1 MTSTGGNGIES
12 YAMDEFDNPPKGP
25 AGVHRGRRSAAARYT
40 PFVVVVV
47 VAALCGFL
55 AWGVLSG
62 EFNKVHWPWSPAS
75 SQTSSKT
82 STTTA
87 KKKAAEKKATEKKQ
101 QEEAA
106 KKQQEEEAA
115 KKQQEEEAAKQQQ
128 EQAAQ
133 VVNKSRPAVANAL
146 RLLHLPQ
153 PVADLVASG
162 TLSAGHARTVLAFE
176 GSEAQIAMA
185 QAAVERDLSVRE
197 LERLAKAAK
206 KAPRT
211 APPAPKRRD
220 SFYDEVELSLRE
232 ALGRQVRVSVAP
244 KGGTLQLEF
253 FDPDDL
259 RALANRLAEQ
269 PKER

>member
-82 STTTA
+82 SSTTA
-87 KKKAAEKKATEKKQ
+87 KKKAAEKKAAEKKQ

-115 KKQQEEEAAKQQQ
+115 KKQQEEEVAKQQQ

-133 VVNKSRPAVANAL
+133 VDRSLSVRVINGTGISGYAATKQSVLNQAGYANVAAANPSGTLPDATVVWYQNDADKATAEDVANAL
-146 RLLHLPQ
+146 GISNVQQTSGLGASIVVILL
-153 PVADLVASG
+153 
-162 TLSAGHARTVLAFE
+162 
-176 GSEAQIAMA
+176 
-185 QAAVERDLSVRE
+185 
-197 LERLAKAAK
+197 
-206 KAPRT
+206 
-211 APPAPKRRD
+211 
-220 SFYDEVELSLRE
+220 
-232 ALGRQVRVSVAP
+232 
-244 KGGTLQLEF
+244 
-253 FDPDDL
+253 
-259 RALANRLAEQ
+259 N
-269 PKER
+269 

>member
-75 SQTSSKT
+75 SQTSSKA

-87 KKKAAEKKATEKKQ
+87 KKKAAEKKAAEKKQ

-133 VVNKSRPAVANAL
+133 VDRSLSVRVINGTGISGYAATKQSVLNQAGYANVAAANPSGTLPDATVVWYQNDADKATAEDVANAL
-146 RLLHLPQ
+146 GISNVQQTSGLGASIVVILL
-153 PVADLVASG
+153 
-162 TLSAGHARTVLAFE
+162 
-176 GSEAQIAMA
+176 
-185 QAAVERDLSVRE
+185 
-197 LERLAKAAK
+197 
-206 KAPRT
+206 
-211 APPAPKRRD
+211 
-220 SFYDEVELSLRE
+220 
-232 ALGRQVRVSVAP
+232 
-244 KGGTLQLEF
+244 
-253 FDPDDL
+253 
-259 RALANRLAEQ
+259 N
-269 PKER
+269 

>member
-62 EFNKVHWPWSPAS
+62 EFNKVHWPGSPAS
-75 SQTSSKT
+75 SQPSSKT

-87 KKKAAEKKATEKKQ
+87 KKKAAEKKAAEKKQ

-115 KKQQEEEAAKQQQ
+115 KNQQEEEAAKQQQ

-133 VVNKSRPAVANAL
+133 VDRSLSVRVINGTGISGYAATKQSVLNQAGYANVAAANPSGTLPDATVVWYQNDADKATAEDVANAL
-146 RLLHLPQ
+146 GISNVQQTSGLGASIVVILL
-153 PVADLVASG
+153 
-162 TLSAGHARTVLAFE
+162 
-176 GSEAQIAMA
+176 
-185 QAAVERDLSVRE
+185 
-197 LERLAKAAK
+197 
-206 KAPRT
+206 
-211 APPAPKRRD
+211 
-220 SFYDEVELSLRE
+220 
-232 ALGRQVRVSVAP
+232 
-244 KGGTLQLEF
+244 
-253 FDPDDL
+253 
-259 RALANRLAEQ
+259 N
-269 PKER
+269 

>member
-82 STTTA
+82 STTA
-87 KKKAAEKKATEKKQ
+87 KKKAAEKKQ
-101 QEEAA
+101 QEEAT

-133 VVNKSRPAVANAL
+133 VDRSLSVRVINGTGISGYAATKQSVLNQAGYANVAAANPSGTLPDATVVWYQNDADKATAEDVANAL
-146 RLLHLPQ
+146 GISNVQQTSGLGASIVVILL
-153 PVADLVASG
+153 
-162 TLSAGHARTVLAFE
+162 
-176 GSEAQIAMA
+176 
-185 QAAVERDLSVRE
+185 
-197 LERLAKAAK
+197 
-206 KAPRT
+206 
-211 APPAPKRRD
+211 
-220 SFYDEVELSLRE
+220 
-232 ALGRQVRVSVAP
+232 
-244 KGGTLQLEF
+244 
-253 FDPDDL
+253 
-259 RALANRLAEQ
+259 N
-269 PKER
+269 

>member
-40 PFVVVVV
+40 SFVVVVV

-87 KKKAAEKKATEKKQ
+87 KKKAAEKKAAAKKAAEKKQ
-101 QEEAA
+101 QEETA

-115 KKQQEEEAAKQQQ
+115 KKQQEEDAAKQQQ

-133 VVNKSRPAVANAL
+133 VDRSLSVRVINGTGISGYAATKQSVLNQAGYANVAAANPSGTLPDATVVWYQNDADKATAEDVANAL
-146 RLLHLPQ
+146 GISNVQQTSGLGASIVVILL
-153 PVADLVASG
+153 
-162 TLSAGHARTVLAFE
+162 
-176 GSEAQIAMA
+176 
-185 QAAVERDLSVRE
+185 
-197 LERLAKAAK
+197 
-206 KAPRT
+206 
-211 APPAPKRRD
+211 
-220 SFYDEVELSLRE
+220 
-232 ALGRQVRVSVAP
+232 
-244 KGGTLQLEF
+244 
-253 FDPDDL
+253 
-259 RALANRLAEQ
+259 N
-269 PKER
+269 

>member
-75 SQTSSKT
+75 SQTSSKA

-87 KKKAAEKKATEKKQ
+87 KKKAAEKKAAEKKQ
-101 QEEAA
+101 QEEAAKKQQEEAAA

-115 KKQQEEEAAKQQQ
+115 KKQQE
-128 EQAAQ
+128 QAAQ
-133 VVNKSRPAVANAL
+133 VDRSLSVRVINGTGISGYAATKQSVLNQAGYANVAAANPSGTLPDATVVWYQNDADKATAEDVANAL
-146 RLLHLPQ
+146 GISNVQQTSGLGASIVVILL
-153 PVADLVASG
+153 
-162 TLSAGHARTVLAFE
+162 
-176 GSEAQIAMA
+176 
-185 QAAVERDLSVRE
+185 
-197 LERLAKAAK
+197 
-206 KAPRT
+206 
-211 APPAPKRRD
+211 
-220 SFYDEVELSLRE
+220 
-232 ALGRQVRVSVAP
+232 
-244 KGGTLQLEF
+244 
-253 FDPDDL
+253 
-259 RALANRLAEQ
+259 N
-269 PKER
+269 

>member
-75 SQTSSKT
+75 SQTSSKA

-87 KKKAAEKKATEKKQ
+87 KKKAAEKKAAEKKAAEKKQ

-115 KKQQEEEAAKQQQ
+115 KKQQEEEAAKKQQ

-133 VVNKSRPAVANAL
+133 VDRSLSVRVINGTGISGYAATKQSVLNQAGYANVAAANPSGTLPDATVVWYQNDADKATAEDVANAL
-146 RLLHLPQ
+146 GISNVQQTSGLGASIVVILL
-153 PVADLVASG
+153 
-162 TLSAGHARTVLAFE
+162 
-176 GSEAQIAMA
+176 
-185 QAAVERDLSVRE
+185 
-197 LERLAKAAK
+197 
-206 KAPRT
+206 
-211 APPAPKRRD
+211 
-220 SFYDEVELSLRE
+220 
-232 ALGRQVRVSVAP
+232 
-244 KGGTLQLEF
+244 
-253 FDPDDL
+253 
-259 RALANRLAEQ
+259 N
-269 PKER
+269 

>member
-82 STTTA
+82 SSTTA
-87 KKKAAEKKATEKKQ
+87 KKKAAEKKAAEKKQ
-101 QEEAA
+101 Q
-106 KKQQEEEAA
+106 EEAA

-133 VVNKSRPAVANAL
+133 VDRSLSVRVINGTGISGYAATKQSVLNQAGYANVAAANPSGTLPDATVVWYQNDADKATAEDVANAL
-146 RLLHLPQ
+146 GISNVQQTSGLGASIVVILL
-153 PVADLVASG
+153 
-162 TLSAGHARTVLAFE
+162 
-176 GSEAQIAMA
+176 
-185 QAAVERDLSVRE
+185 
-197 LERLAKAAK
+197 
-206 KAPRT
+206 
-211 APPAPKRRD
+211 
-220 SFYDEVELSLRE
+220 
-232 ALGRQVRVSVAP
+232 
-244 KGGTLQLEF
+244 
-253 FDPDDL
+253 
-259 RALANRLAEQ
+259 N
-269 PKER
+269 

>member
-40 PFVVVVV
+40 PFVVIVV

-75 SQTSSKT
+75 SQTSSKA

-87 KKKAAEKKATEKKQ
+87 KKKAAEKKAAEKKQ

-115 KKQQEEEAAKQQQ
+115 KKQQEEEAAKKQQ

-133 VVNKSRPAVANAL
+133 VDRSLSVRVINGTGISGYAATKQSVLNQAGYANVAAANPSGTLPDATVVWYQNDADKATAEDVANAL
-146 RLLHLPQ
+146 GISNVQQTSGLGASIVVILL
-153 PVADLVASG
+153 
-162 TLSAGHARTVLAFE
+162 
-176 GSEAQIAMA
+176 
-185 QAAVERDLSVRE
+185 
-197 LERLAKAAK
+197 
-206 KAPRT
+206 
-211 APPAPKRRD
+211 
-220 SFYDEVELSLRE
+220 
-232 ALGRQVRVSVAP
+232 
-244 KGGTLQLEF
+244 
-253 FDPDDL
+253 
-259 RALANRLAEQ
+259 N
-269 PKER
+269 

>member
-75 SQTSSKT
+75 SQTSGKT
-82 STTTA
+82 STTA
-87 KKKAAEKKATEKKQ
+87 KKKAAEKKAAAKKAAEKKQ

-106 KKQQEEEAA
+106 KKQQEEAAA
-115 KKQQEEEAAKQQQ
+115 KQQQEDAEKQQQ

-133 VVNKSRPAVANAL
+133 VDRSLSVRVINGTGISGYAATKQSVLNQAGYANVAAANPSGTLPDATVVWYQNDADKATAEDVANAL
-146 RLLHLPQ
+146 GISNVQ
-153 PVADLVASG
+153 
-162 TLSAGHARTVLAFE
+162 
-176 GSEAQIAMA
+176 
-185 QAAVERDLSVRE
+185 QAAG
-197 LERLAKAAK
+197 
-206 KAPRT
+206 
-211 APPAPKRRD
+211 
-220 SFYDEVELSLRE
+220 
-232 ALGRQVRVSVAP
+232 LGASIVVI
-244 KGGTLQLEF
+244 LL
-253 FDPDDL
+253 
-259 RALANRLAEQ
+259 N
-269 PKER
+269 

>member
-40 PFVVVVV
+40 PFIVVVV
-47 VAALCGFL
+47 VAVLCGFL

-75 SQTSSKT
+75 SQTSS
-82 STTTA
+82 TTA
-87 KKKAAEKKATEKKQ
+87 KKKAAEKKAAAKKAAEKKQ

-133 VVNKSRPAVANAL
+133 VDRSLSVRVINGTGISGYAATKQSVLNQAGYANVAAANPSGTLPDATVVWYQNDADKATAEDVANAL
-146 RLLHLPQ
+146 GISNVQQTSGLGASIVVILL
-153 PVADLVASG
+153 
-162 TLSAGHARTVLAFE
+162 
-176 GSEAQIAMA
+176 
-185 QAAVERDLSVRE
+185 
-197 LERLAKAAK
+197 
-206 KAPRT
+206 
-211 APPAPKRRD
+211 
-220 SFYDEVELSLRE
+220 
-232 ALGRQVRVSVAP
+232 
-244 KGGTLQLEF
+244 
-253 FDPDDL
+253 
-259 RALANRLAEQ
+259 N
-269 PKER
+269 

>member
-87 KKKAAEKKATEKKQ
+87 KKKAAEKKAAEKKQ

-106 KKQQEEEAA
+106 KKQQEEAA
-115 KKQQEEEAAKQQQ
+115 KKQQEEEVAKQQQ

-133 VVNKSRPAVANAL
+133 VDRSLSVRVINGTGISGYAATKQSVLNQAGYANVAAANPSGTLPDATVVWYQNDADKATAEDVANAL
-146 RLLHLPQ
+146 GISNVQQTSGLGASIVVILL
-153 PVADLVASG
+153 
-162 TLSAGHARTVLAFE
+162 
-176 GSEAQIAMA
+176 
-185 QAAVERDLSVRE
+185 
-197 LERLAKAAK
+197 
-206 KAPRT
+206 
-211 APPAPKRRD
+211 
-220 SFYDEVELSLRE
+220 
-232 ALGRQVRVSVAP
+232 
-244 KGGTLQLEF
+244 
-253 FDPDDL
+253 
-259 RALANRLAEQ
+259 N
-269 PKER
+269 

>member
-87 KKKAAEKKATEKKQ
+87 KKKAAAKEAAEKQQ

-133 VVNKSRPAVANAL
+133 VDRSLSVRVINGTGISGYAATKQSVLNQAGYANVAAANPSGTLPDATVVWYQNDADKATAEDVANAL
-146 RLLHLPQ
+146 GISNVQQTSGLGASIVVILL
-153 PVADLVASG
+153 
-162 TLSAGHARTVLAFE
+162 
-176 GSEAQIAMA
+176 
-185 QAAVERDLSVRE
+185 
-197 LERLAKAAK
+197 
-206 KAPRT
+206 
-211 APPAPKRRD
+211 
-220 SFYDEVELSLRE
+220 
-232 ALGRQVRVSVAP
+232 
-244 KGGTLQLEF
+244 
-253 FDPDDL
+253 
-259 RALANRLAEQ
+259 N
-269 PKER
+269 

>member
-87 KKKAAEKKATEKKQ
+87 KKKAAEKKAAEKKQ

-133 VVNKSRPAVANAL
+133 VDRSLSVRVINGTGISGYAGTKQSVLNQAGYANVAAANPSGTLPDATVVWYQNDADKATAEDVANAL
-146 RLLHLPQ
+146 GISNVQQTSGLGASIVVILL
-153 PVADLVASG
+153 
-162 TLSAGHARTVLAFE
+162 
-176 GSEAQIAMA
+176 
-185 QAAVERDLSVRE
+185 
-197 LERLAKAAK
+197 
-206 KAPRT
+206 
-211 APPAPKRRD
+211 
-220 SFYDEVELSLRE
+220 
-232 ALGRQVRVSVAP
+232 
-244 KGGTLQLEF
+244 
-253 FDPDDL
+253 
-259 RALANRLAEQ
+259 N
-269 PKER
+269 

>member
-87 KKKAAEKKATEKKQ
+87 KKKAAEKKAAEKKQ

-115 KKQQEEEAAKQQQ
+115 KKQQEEDAAKQQQ

-133 VVNKSRPAVANAL
+133 VDRSLSVRVINGTGISGYAATKQSVLNQAGYANVAAANPSGTLPDATVVWYQNDADKATAEDVANAL
-146 RLLHLPQ
+146 GISNVQQTSSLGASIVVILL
-153 PVADLVASG
+153 
-162 TLSAGHARTVLAFE
+162 
-176 GSEAQIAMA
+176 
-185 QAAVERDLSVRE
+185 
-197 LERLAKAAK
+197 
-206 KAPRT
+206 
-211 APPAPKRRD
+211 
-220 SFYDEVELSLRE
+220 
-232 ALGRQVRVSVAP
+232 
-244 KGGTLQLEF
+244 
-253 FDPDDL
+253 
-259 RALANRLAEQ
+259 N
-269 PKER
+269 

>member
-47 VAALCGFL
+47 VAALCGFR

-82 STTTA
+82 SSTTA
-87 KKKAAEKKATEKKQ
+87 KKKAAEKKAAEKKQ

-133 VVNKSRPAVANAL
+133 VDRSLSVRVINGTGISGYAATKQSVLNQAGYANVAAANPSGTLPDATVVWYQNDADKATAEDVANAL
-146 RLLHLPQ
+146 GISNVQQTSGLGASIVVILL
-153 PVADLVASG
+153 
-162 TLSAGHARTVLAFE
+162 
-176 GSEAQIAMA
+176 
-185 QAAVERDLSVRE
+185 
-197 LERLAKAAK
+197 
-206 KAPRT
+206 
-211 APPAPKRRD
+211 
-220 SFYDEVELSLRE
+220 
-232 ALGRQVRVSVAP
+232 
-244 KGGTLQLEF
+244 
-253 FDPDDL
+253 
-259 RALANRLAEQ
+259 N
-269 PKER
+269 

>member
-82 STTTA
+82 SSTTA
-87 KKKAAEKKATEKKQ
+87 KKKAAEKKAAEKKAAEKKQQ

-106 KKQQEEEAA
+106 KKQQEEQAA

-133 VVNKSRPAVANAL
+133 VDRSLSVRVINGTGISGYAATKQSVLNQAGYANVAAANPSGTLPDATVVWYQNDADKATAEDVANAL
-146 RLLHLPQ
+146 GISNVQQTSGLGASIVVILL
-153 PVADLVASG
+153 
-162 TLSAGHARTVLAFE
+162 
-176 GSEAQIAMA
+176 
-185 QAAVERDLSVRE
+185 
-197 LERLAKAAK
+197 
-206 KAPRT
+206 
-211 APPAPKRRD
+211 
-220 SFYDEVELSLRE
+220 
-232 ALGRQVRVSVAP
+232 
-244 KGGTLQLEF
+244 
-253 FDPDDL
+253 
-259 RALANRLAEQ
+259 N
-269 PKER
+269 

>member
-47 VAALCGFL
+47 VAVLCGFL

-87 KKKAAEKKATEKKQ
+87 KKKAAEKKAAAKKAAEKKQ
-101 QEEAA
+101 QEEA
-106 KKQQEEEAA
+106 KKQQEEDAA
-115 KKQQEEEAAKQQQ
+115 KKQQEEDAAKQQQ

-133 VVNKSRPAVANAL
+133 VDRSLSVRVINGTGISGYAATKQSVLNQAGYANVAAANPSGTLPDATVVWYQNDADKATAEDVANAL
-146 RLLHLPQ
+146 GISNVQQTSGLGASIVVILL
-153 PVADLVASG
+153 
-162 TLSAGHARTVLAFE
+162 
-176 GSEAQIAMA
+176 
-185 QAAVERDLSVRE
+185 
-197 LERLAKAAK
+197 
-206 KAPRT
+206 
-211 APPAPKRRD
+211 
-220 SFYDEVELSLRE
+220 
-232 ALGRQVRVSVAP
+232 
-244 KGGTLQLEF
+244 
-253 FDPDDL
+253 
-259 RALANRLAEQ
+259 N
-269 PKER
+269 

>member
-75 SQTSSKT
+75 SQTSSKI

-87 KKKAAEKKATEKKQ
+87 KKKAAEKKAAE
-101 QEEAA
+101 
-106 KKQQEEEAA
+106 KQQEEEAA

-133 VVNKSRPAVANAL
+133 VDRSLSVRVINGTGISGYAATKQSVLNQAGYANVAAANPSGTLPDATVVWYQNDADKATAEDVANAL
-146 RLLHLPQ
+146 GISNVQQTSGLGASIVVILL
-153 PVADLVASG
+153 
-162 TLSAGHARTVLAFE
+162 
-176 GSEAQIAMA
+176 
-185 QAAVERDLSVRE
+185 
-197 LERLAKAAK
+197 
-206 KAPRT
+206 
-211 APPAPKRRD
+211 
-220 SFYDEVELSLRE
+220 
-232 ALGRQVRVSVAP
+232 
-244 KGGTLQLEF
+244 
-253 FDPDDL
+253 
-259 RALANRLAEQ
+259 N
-269 PKER
+269 

>member
-75 SQTSSKT
+75 SQTS
-82 STTTA
+82 TTTA
-87 KKKAAEKKATEKKQ
+87 KKKAAEKKAAEKKAAEKKQ

-115 KKQQEEEAAKQQQ
+115 KKQQEEEAAKKQQ

-133 VVNKSRPAVANAL
+133 VDRSLSVRVINGTGISGYAATKQSVLNQAGYANVAAANPSGTLPDATVVWYQNDADKATAEDVANAL
-146 RLLHLPQ
+146 GISNVQQTSGLGASIVVILL
-153 PVADLVASG
+153 
-162 TLSAGHARTVLAFE
+162 
-176 GSEAQIAMA
+176 
-185 QAAVERDLSVRE
+185 
-197 LERLAKAAK
+197 
-206 KAPRT
+206 
-211 APPAPKRRD
+211 
-220 SFYDEVELSLRE
+220 
-232 ALGRQVRVSVAP
+232 
-244 KGGTLQLEF
+244 
-253 FDPDDL
+253 
-259 RALANRLAEQ
+259 N
-269 PKER
+269 

>member
-75 SQTSSKT
+75 SQTSSKA
-82 STTTA
+82 SPTTA
-87 KKKAAEKKATEKKQ
+87 KKKAAEKKAAEKKQ

-115 KKQQEEEAAKQQQ
+115 KKQQEEEAAKKQQ

-133 VVNKSRPAVANAL
+133 VDRSLSVRVINGTGISGYAATKQSVLNQAGYANVAAANPSGTLPDATVVWYQNDADKATAEDVANAL
-146 RLLHLPQ
+146 GISNVQQTSGLGASIVVILL
-153 PVADLVASG
+153 
-162 TLSAGHARTVLAFE
+162 
-176 GSEAQIAMA
+176 
-185 QAAVERDLSVRE
+185 
-197 LERLAKAAK
+197 
-206 KAPRT
+206 
-211 APPAPKRRD
+211 
-220 SFYDEVELSLRE
+220 
-232 ALGRQVRVSVAP
+232 
-244 KGGTLQLEF
+244 
-253 FDPDDL
+253 
-259 RALANRLAEQ
+259 N
-269 PKER
+269 

>member
-75 SQTSSKT
+75 SQTS
-82 STTTA
+82 TTTA
-87 KKKAAEKKATEKKQ
+87 KKKAAEKKAAAKKAAEKKQ

-106 KKQQEEEAA
+106 KKQQEEETA

-133 VVNKSRPAVANAL
+133 VDRSLSVRVINGTGISGYAATKQSVLNQAGYANVAAANPSGTLPDATVVWYQNDADKATAEDVANAL
-146 RLLHLPQ
+146 GISNVQQTSGLGASIVVILL
-153 PVADLVASG
+153 
-162 TLSAGHARTVLAFE
+162 
-176 GSEAQIAMA
+176 
-185 QAAVERDLSVRE
+185 
-197 LERLAKAAK
+197 
-206 KAPRT
+206 
-211 APPAPKRRD
+211 
-220 SFYDEVELSLRE
+220 
-232 ALGRQVRVSVAP
+232 
-244 KGGTLQLEF
+244 
-253 FDPDDL
+253 
-259 RALANRLAEQ
+259 N
-269 PKER
+269 

>member
-75 SQTSSKT
+75 SQTS
-82 STTTA
+82 TTTA
-87 KKKAAEKKATEKKQ
+87 KKKAAAKKAAAKKAAEKKQ

-133 VVNKSRPAVANAL
+133 VDRSLSVRVINGTGISGYAATKQSVLNQAGYANVAAANPSGTLPDATVVWYQNDADKATAEDVANAL
-146 RLLHLPQ
+146 GISNVQQTSGLGASIVVILL
-153 PVADLVASG
+153 
-162 TLSAGHARTVLAFE
+162 
-176 GSEAQIAMA
+176 
-185 QAAVERDLSVRE
+185 
-197 LERLAKAAK
+197 
-206 KAPRT
+206 
-211 APPAPKRRD
+211 
-220 SFYDEVELSLRE
+220 
-232 ALGRQVRVSVAP
+232 
-244 KGGTLQLEF
+244 
-253 FDPDDL
+253 
-259 RALANRLAEQ
+259 N
-269 PKER
+269 

>member
-87 KKKAAEKKATEKKQ
+87 KKKAAEKKAAEKKQ

-115 KKQQEEEAAKQQQ
+115 KKQQEEAAKQQQ

-133 VVNKSRPAVANAL
+133 VDRSLSVRVINGTGISGYAATKQSVLNQAGYANVAAANPSGTLPDATVVWYQNDADKATAEDVANAL
-146 RLLHLPQ
+146 GISNVQQTSGLGASIVVILL
-153 PVADLVASG
+153 
-162 TLSAGHARTVLAFE
+162 
-176 GSEAQIAMA
+176 
-185 QAAVERDLSVRE
+185 
-197 LERLAKAAK
+197 
-206 KAPRT
+206 
-211 APPAPKRRD
+211 
-220 SFYDEVELSLRE
+220 
-232 ALGRQVRVSVAP
+232 
-244 KGGTLQLEF
+244 
-253 FDPDDL
+253 
-259 RALANRLAEQ
+259 N
-269 PKER
+269 

>member
-82 STTTA
+82 SSTA
-87 KKKAAEKKATEKKQ
+87 KKKAAEKKAAEKKQ

-133 VVNKSRPAVANAL
+133 VDRSLSVRVINGTGISGYAATKQSVLNQAGYANVAAANPSGTLPDATVVWYQNDADKATAEDVANAL
-146 RLLHLPQ
+146 GISNVQQTSGLGASIVVILL
-153 PVADLVASG
+153 
-162 TLSAGHARTVLAFE
+162 
-176 GSEAQIAMA
+176 
-185 QAAVERDLSVRE
+185 
-197 LERLAKAAK
+197 
-206 KAPRT
+206 
-211 APPAPKRRD
+211 
-220 SFYDEVELSLRE
+220 
-232 ALGRQVRVSVAP
+232 
-244 KGGTLQLEF
+244 
-253 FDPDDL
+253 
-259 RALANRLAEQ
+259 N
-269 PKER
+269 

>member
-87 KKKAAEKKATEKKQ
+87 KKKAAEKKQ

-106 KKQQEEEAA
+106 KKQQEEETA

-133 VVNKSRPAVANAL
+133 VDRSLSVRVINGTGISGYAATKQSVLNQAGYANVAAANPSGTLPDATVVWYQNDADKATAEDVANAL
-146 RLLHLPQ
+146 GISNVQQTSGLGASIVVILL
-153 PVADLVASG
+153 
-162 TLSAGHARTVLAFE
+162 
-176 GSEAQIAMA
+176 
-185 QAAVERDLSVRE
+185 
-197 LERLAKAAK
+197 
-206 KAPRT
+206 
-211 APPAPKRRD
+211 
-220 SFYDEVELSLRE
+220 
-232 ALGRQVRVSVAP
+232 
-244 KGGTLQLEF
+244 
-253 FDPDDL
+253 
-259 RALANRLAEQ
+259 N
-269 PKER
+269 

>member
-82 STTTA
+82 SSTTA
-87 KKKAAEKKATEKKQ
+87 KKKAAAKKAAEKKQ
-101 QEEAA
+101 QEEA

-133 VVNKSRPAVANAL
+133 VDRSLSVRVINGTGISGYAATKQSVLNQAGYANVAAANPSGTLPDATVVWYQNDADKATAEDVANAL
-146 RLLHLPQ
+146 GISNVQQTSGLGASIVVILL
-153 PVADLVASG
+153 
-162 TLSAGHARTVLAFE
+162 
-176 GSEAQIAMA
+176 
-185 QAAVERDLSVRE
+185 
-197 LERLAKAAK
+197 
-206 KAPRT
+206 
-211 APPAPKRRD
+211 
-220 SFYDEVELSLRE
+220 
-232 ALGRQVRVSVAP
+232 
-244 KGGTLQLEF
+244 
-253 FDPDDL
+253 
-259 RALANRLAEQ
+259 N
-269 PKER
+269 

>member
-75 SQTSSKT
+75 SQTSSKA

-87 KKKAAEKKATEKKQ
+87 KKKAAEKKAAEKKQ
-101 QEEAA
+101 QEEEA

-115 KKQQEEEAAKQQQ
+115 KKQQEEDSAKQQQ

-133 VVNKSRPAVANAL
+133 VDRSLSVRVINGTGISGYAATKQSVLNQAGYANVAAANPSGTLPDATVVWYQNDADKATAEDVANAL
-146 RLLHLPQ
+146 GISNVQQTSGLGASIVVILL
-153 PVADLVASG
+153 
-162 TLSAGHARTVLAFE
+162 
-176 GSEAQIAMA
+176 
-185 QAAVERDLSVRE
+185 
-197 LERLAKAAK
+197 
-206 KAPRT
+206 
-211 APPAPKRRD
+211 
-220 SFYDEVELSLRE
+220 
-232 ALGRQVRVSVAP
+232 
-244 KGGTLQLEF
+244 
-253 FDPDDL
+253 
-259 RALANRLAEQ
+259 N
-269 PKER
+269 

>member
-82 STTTA
+82 SPTTA
-87 KKKAAEKKATEKKQ
+87 KKKAAEKKAAEKKQ

-115 KKQQEEEAAKQQQ
+115 KKQQEEEAAKKQQ

-133 VVNKSRPAVANAL
+133 VDRSLSVRVINGTGISGYAATKQSVLNQAGYANVAAANPSGTLPDATVVWYQNDADKATAEDVANAL
-146 RLLHLPQ
+146 GISNVQQTSGLGASIVVILL
-153 PVADLVASG
+153 
-162 TLSAGHARTVLAFE
+162 
-176 GSEAQIAMA
+176 
-185 QAAVERDLSVRE
+185 
-197 LERLAKAAK
+197 
-206 KAPRT
+206 
-211 APPAPKRRD
+211 
-220 SFYDEVELSLRE
+220 
-232 ALGRQVRVSVAP
+232 
-244 KGGTLQLEF
+244 
-253 FDPDDL
+253 
-259 RALANRLAEQ
+259 N
-269 PKER
+269 

>member
-75 SQTSSKT
+75 SQTSS
-82 STTTA
+82 TTA
-87 KKKAAEKKATEKKQ
+87 KKKAAEKKAAAKKAAEKKQ

-133 VVNKSRPAVANAL
+133 VDRSLSVRVINGTGISGYAATKQSVLNQAGYANVAAANPSGTLPDATVVWYQNDADKATAEDVANAL
-146 RLLHLPQ
+146 GISNVQQTSGLGASIVVILL
-153 PVADLVASG
+153 
-162 TLSAGHARTVLAFE
+162 
-176 GSEAQIAMA
+176 
-185 QAAVERDLSVRE
+185 
-197 LERLAKAAK
+197 
-206 KAPRT
+206 
-211 APPAPKRRD
+211 
-220 SFYDEVELSLRE
+220 
-232 ALGRQVRVSVAP
+232 
-244 KGGTLQLEF
+244 
-253 FDPDDL
+253 
-259 RALANRLAEQ
+259 N
-269 PKER
+269 

>member
-75 SQTSSKT
+75 SQTSSKA

-87 KKKAAEKKATEKKQ
+87 KKKAAEKKAAEKKQ
-101 QEEAA
+101 QEEEA

-115 KKQQEEEAAKQQQ
+115 KKQQEEEAAKKQQ

-133 VVNKSRPAVANAL
+133 VDRSLSVRVINGTGISGYAATKQSVLNQAGYANVAAANPSGTLPDATVVWYQNDADKATAEDVANAL
-146 RLLHLPQ
+146 GISNVQQTSGLGASIVVILL
-153 PVADLVASG
+153 
-162 TLSAGHARTVLAFE
+162 
-176 GSEAQIAMA
+176 
-185 QAAVERDLSVRE
+185 
-197 LERLAKAAK
+197 
-206 KAPRT
+206 
-211 APPAPKRRD
+211 
-220 SFYDEVELSLRE
+220 
-232 ALGRQVRVSVAP
+232 
-244 KGGTLQLEF
+244 
-253 FDPDDL
+253 
-259 RALANRLAEQ
+259 N
-269 PKER
+269 

>member
-62 EFNKVHWPWSPAS
+62 EFNKVHWPWSPTS

-87 KKKAAEKKATEKKQ
+87 KKKAAEKKAAEKKQ
-101 QEEAA
+101 QEE
-106 KKQQEEEAA
+106 ETA

-133 VVNKSRPAVANAL
+133 VDRSLSVRVINGTGISGYAATKQSVLNQAGYANVAAANPSGTLPDATVVWYQNDADKATAEDVANAL
-146 RLLHLPQ
+146 GISNVQQTSGLGASIVVILL
-153 PVADLVASG
+153 
-162 TLSAGHARTVLAFE
+162 
-176 GSEAQIAMA
+176 
-185 QAAVERDLSVRE
+185 
-197 LERLAKAAK
+197 
-206 KAPRT
+206 
-211 APPAPKRRD
+211 
-220 SFYDEVELSLRE
+220 
-232 ALGRQVRVSVAP
+232 
-244 KGGTLQLEF
+244 
-253 FDPDDL
+253 
-259 RALANRLAEQ
+259 N
-269 PKER
+269 

>member
-75 SQTSSKT
+75 SQTSSKA

-87 KKKAAEKKATEKKQ
+87 KKKAAEKKAAEKKQ

-115 KKQQEEEAAKQQQ
+115 KKQQEEEATKQQQ

-133 VVNKSRPAVANAL
+133 VDRSLSVRVINGTGISGYAATKQSVLNQAGYANVAAANPSGTLPDATVVWYQNDADKATAEDVANAL
-146 RLLHLPQ
+146 GISNVQQTSGLGASIVVILL
-153 PVADLVASG
+153 
-162 TLSAGHARTVLAFE
+162 
-176 GSEAQIAMA
+176 
-185 QAAVERDLSVRE
+185 
-197 LERLAKAAK
+197 
-206 KAPRT
+206 
-211 APPAPKRRD
+211 
-220 SFYDEVELSLRE
+220 
-232 ALGRQVRVSVAP
+232 
-244 KGGTLQLEF
+244 
-253 FDPDDL
+253 
-259 RALANRLAEQ
+259 N
-269 PKER
+269 